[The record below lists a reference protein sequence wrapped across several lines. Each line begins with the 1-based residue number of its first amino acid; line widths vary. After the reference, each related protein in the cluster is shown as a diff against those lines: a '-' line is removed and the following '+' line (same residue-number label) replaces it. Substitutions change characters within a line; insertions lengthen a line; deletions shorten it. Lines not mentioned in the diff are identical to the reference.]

1 MLIPVCDSFEE
12 LEQHDGNII
21 MLKGLFRKSLTL
33 KKMHGEGVF
42 MGYAHIE
49 LDGRTVDVSE
59 KRSEEE
65 FAAYTDKKVQIQG
78 TLQWDPYKESRE
90 SSAIEARIIFG
101 PPKLLHVT
109 SIQIVSE

>member
-1 MLIPVCDSFEE
+1 MSIPICDSFEA

-21 MLKGLFRKSLTL
+21 ILEGVFRKSLTL
-33 KKMHGEGVF
+33 KKMGGEGVF

-49 LDGRTVDVSE
+49 LNGRAVDVSE

-90 SSAIEARIIFG
+90 SSAIHTRIIFG
-101 PPKLLHVT
+101 PPKLLHIT
-109 SIQIVSE
+109 SIRILPE